1 MKGINKTKVSE
12 GAISVNNPEYQAVID
27 VVDKVVEQYRAA
39 NPPLVFIPMKRSPD
53 VTCSMLVT
61 IGLMLSLVLYFNVG
75 VGFWISFKVFI
86 PFLFFTIVKGLITGF
101 TFTIDEEKDWKGTD
115 KITDSDLLILSRLP
129 GVKNWLI
136 DEINKR
142 GSVTYSSLWNAR
154 LKLMNLYIDKEKVH
168 EKSRILALIKE

>member
-27 VVDKVVEQYRAA
+27 VIDKVVEQYRAV
-39 NPPLVFIPMKRSPD
+39 NPPLVFIPRQRSPNM
-53 VTCSMLVT
+53 TCSMLLL
-61 IGLMLSLVLYFNVG
+61 IGLMLSLVLYFIVG
-75 VGFWISFKVFI
+75 TSFWIALKYLN
-86 PFLFFTIVKGLITGF
+86 PFLFFSIVNGLITGF

-136 DEINKR
+136 DEVHKR
-142 GSVTYSSLWNAR
+142 GCVTYSSLWNAR
-154 LKLMNLYIDKEKVH
+154 LQLMNVHIEKEKVH